1 MNLLCPRNA
10 RDTIRSYISRA
21 MNQFVPSAT
30 LALIAHNARKKDL
43 LNFAERY
50 RETLSQYRLI
60 ATSTTGEH
68 LASALGLKVERK
80 LSGPLGGDAQIASE
94 VALGR
99 VRAVIFLIDPLCA
112 QPHEA
117 DIQGLLRLC
126 NVHNVAVATNLST
139 AKLLIRGLT
148 VGTRASASTADAR
161 ESAPTSVSETGAF
174 GPEAQSRP
182 LQSRPAQSRP
192 LQSRLARSRPLQSRP
207 GHSRPLRSRPTESH
221 PLASATDFDD
231 PRAR

>member
-1 MNLLCPRNA
+1 MNLLFRRNA
-10 RDTIRSYISRA
+10 RDMKRSYISGA

-30 LALIAHNARKKDL
+30 LALIAHDARKKEL

-50 RETLSQYRLI
+50 RETLSEYRLI
-60 ATSTTGEH
+60 ATSTTGEQ
-68 LASALGLKVERK
+68 LVSELGLNVERK

-94 VALGR
+94 VALGH

-112 QPHEA
+112 QPHDA

-148 VGTRASASTADAR
+148 MGTRASVLTADAR
-161 ESAPTSVSETGAF
+161 ESAL
-174 GPEAQSRP
+174 GPESKNPP
-182 LQSRPAQSRP
+182 LQSRPAHSRPRQSRP
-192 LQSRLARSRPLQSRP
+192 TQSRP
-207 GHSRPLRSRPTESH
+207 TQSH
-221 PLASATDFDD
+221 PLTSAADFDE
-231 PRAR
+231 PLGR

>member
-1 MNLLCPRNA
+1 MLGRNA
-10 RDTIRSYISRA
+10 HDTERFYVSGA
-21 MNQFVPSAT
+21 MNRFVPSAT

-43 LNFAERY
+43 LKFAERY

-60 ATSTTGEH
+60 ATSTTGEQ
-68 LASALGLKVERK
+68 LARVLGLDVERK

-99 VRAVIFLIDPLCA
+99 VHVVIFLIDPLCA
-112 QPHEA
+112 QPHDA

-126 NVHNVAVATNLST
+126 NVHNVAVATNLSA

-148 VGTRASASTADAR
+148 TPSRAL
-161 ESAPTSVSETGAF
+161 APTVGVRQSAIAGMNESGELEPGAQR
-174 GPEAQSRP
+174 PP

-192 LQSRLARSRPLQSRP
+192 LRSRPAR
-207 GHSRPLRSRPTESH
+207 SRPLRSRPTESR
-221 PLASATDFDD
+221 PLSSATDFGK
-231 PRAR
+231 PLGS